1 MLQKRDAL
9 IEAVPP
15 MNPSKPTPPRK
26 RGGSPSGPVERGEI
40 PRKILVL
47 DVGGQHVKVYASDH
61 PEPVKIPTGPKFTPD
76 QLVEKV
82 QEVAGK
88 WDWSAVSIGFPGP
101 VVDGKPEREPSHLGP
116 GWVHFDF
123 STQFGKP
130 VRIINDAA
138 MQALGSYRGG
148 DMLFLG
154 LGTGLGSALI
164 VEGILQPLELQ
175 AMPYRHGR
183 TAEEY
188 VGQAGLERLGHQK
201 WRAHVRRLI
210 KLFHFLLQVD
220 YLVIGGGN
228 ARFLKKLP
236 PFCSL
241 GENEL
246 AFPGGLRLWQGL
258 PKELCTKTVSKIGSF
273 PPSR

>member
-1 MLQKRDAL
+1 MK
-9 IEAVPP
+9 
-15 MNPSKPTPPRK
+15 PSKPTPSRK
-26 RGGSPSGPVERGEI
+26 QAASLPSRSEESGS

-61 PEPVKIPTGPKFTPD
+61 PDPVKIPTGPKFTPT

-82 QEVAGK
+82 KEVAGD
-88 WDWSAVSIGFPGP
+88 WGWSAISLGFPGP
-101 VVDGKPEREPSHLGP
+101 VVNEKPDREPLHLGP
-116 GWVHFDF
+116 GWVSFDF
-123 STQFGKP
+123 SAEFGQP

-188 VGQAGLERLGHQK
+188 VGEAGLERLGQQK
-201 WRAHVRRLI
+201 WRSHVRRLI
-210 KLFHFLLQVD
+210 ELLRFLLQVD

-228 ARFLKKLP
+228 ARLLKKLP
-236 PFCSL
+236 SFCSL

-258 PKELCTKTVSKIGSF
+258 PKELCTKTIREIGSF
-273 PPSR
+273 PPPR